1 MAIRVAINGFGRI
14 GRNVFKVLSQRDGI
28 DVVAIND
35 LADNEMLAHLLKY
48 DTVTHRFFGDTT
60 VKATDEAIQVGDQ
73 TIQVLSEREPANLPW
88 GDLGI
93 DVTVESTGIFRS
105 REQVEWHLQAGAGKV
120 VLTVPPK
127 TELDNMVVLGVNDD
141 TITPEQKM
149 LSNASCTTNCLAPI
163 AKILNDSF
171 GIDHGIMT
179 TVHAYTN
186 DQHVADLPHS
196 DPRRAR
202 AAAQNIIPTTTGA
215 ARAVGKV
222 LPALDGKLDGLSL
235 RVPVVNG
242 SIVDLVV
249 ELEKD
254 TTVEEINAAV
264 RAAADGPMNGIVE
277 YTEDPI
283 VSSDII
289 MNPHS
294 AIFDSKATMVLGGS
308 GSSAKVLAWYDNEWG
323 YSNRVCDLIER
334 ITSMETG
341 KVKAS

>member
-294 AIFDSKATMVLGGS
+294 AIFDSKATMVLGG
-308 GSSAKVLAWYDNEWG
+308 GGRSAKVLAWYDNEWG

-334 ITSMETG
+334 IT
-341 KVKAS
+341 A

>member
-1 MAIRVAINGFGRI
+1 MGIRVAINGFGRI

-222 LPALDGKLDGLSL
+222 LPALDGQRDGLSL
-235 RVPVVNG
+235 RVPGVNG

-294 AIFDSKATMVLGGS
+294 AIFDSKATMVLGG
-308 GSSAKVLAWYDNEWG
+308 GGRSAKVLAWYDNEWG

>member
-179 TVHAYTN
+179 TDHAYTN

-202 AAAQNIIPTTTGA
+202 AAAQHIIPTTTGA

-294 AIFDSKATMVLGGS
+294 AIFDSKATMVLGG
-308 GSSAKVLAWYDNEWG
+308 GGRSAKVLAWYDNEWG

-334 ITSMETG
+334 IT
-341 KVKAS
+341 A